1 MTGEQRRLVL
11 VLSPER
17 SGSTLLATMLGAH
30 SRVVAPPELFL
41 FRYPTFDTW
50 RREKRAALASVK
62 WLMRHLG
69 EPADEPAIRARFQG
83 LATTDV
89 YRWILARM
97 GGGQVL
103 VDKTPAHARDR
114 AILERAE
121 TLAPHYLWLTRHPLG
136 VANSWIERRRSR
148 RWRRLGRLG
157 TAVAQRLDGAR
168 DGFGRWLCDRL
179 DRDAVDAALARWRL
193 ANETV
198 ADFLERI
205 PPERRFHATYEE
217 LVRSPEPTLEGIAAW
232 LGIECETAMLEPWK
246 HLPDALTAGI
256 GDERIRSQRAI
267 QADRADS
274 WRHRLDE
281 VRLDA
286 HTRSVMERLPSYAC
300 YVRGN
305 GR

>member
-1 MTGEQRRLVL
+1 MMAEQRRLVL

-30 SRVVAPPELFL
+30 SAIVAPPELFL
-41 FRYPTFDTW
+41 LRYPTFDTW
-50 RREKRAALASVK
+50 RREKRAALASVT

-97 GGGQVL
+97 GAGGIL

-114 AILERAE
+114 ATLERAE

-148 RWRRLGRLG
+148 RWRRLGHLG
-157 TAVAQRLDGAR
+157 TAAAQRLAGAR
-168 DGFGRWLCDRL
+168 AGFGRWLCDRL
-179 DRDAVDAALARWRL
+179 DDDALDDALARWRL

-198 ADFLERI
+198 AEFLERV
-205 PPERRFHATYEE
+205 PAERRFHVTYED
-217 LVRSPEPTLEGIAAW
+217 LVRSPEPTLGGIAAW
-232 LGIECETAMLEPWK
+232 LGTELEAAMLEPWK
-246 HLPDALTAGI
+246 HLPDALTAGV
-256 GDERIRSQRAI
+256 GDERIRAHKTI
-267 QADRADS
+267 QAARADS
-274 WRHRLDE
+274 WRDRLDE
-281 VRLDA
+281 ARLDA
-286 HTRSVMERLPSYAC
+286 HTRSIMERLPCYA
-300 YVRGN
+300 RS
-305 GR
+305 